1 MGCTVRGCWKLV
13 ENYPEP
19 VDEAVLA
26 RLRDAIAIEDGDEE
40 KQLSGV
46 LRMLGAEIH
55 DKTQLLLFEAPKR

>member
-1 MGCTVRGCWKLV
+1 M

-46 LRMLGAEIH
+46 LRMLGAEID
-55 DKTQLLLFEAPKR
+55 DKTQLLLFGP